1 MKIKKIETKK
11 FKTNVY
17 ALYLTIPLTKENVTY
32 NALIPTV
39 LKRGCEK
46 YNNQLEISKK
56 LEEMY
61 DATFGIGITK
71 VGNNEVLKFYLESLN
86 NNYLPNNEDLSKTS
100 IEMLLNIVM
109 KPYLVNGKFD
119 DDYVEQ
125 EKENLKKVI
134 ESRKDNKDTYAT
146 NRLLE
151 EMFKE
156 EPYGLYKFGNI
167 DEIDNITSEKLYEK
181 YKELIKNSEKYL
193 YIVGDV
199 KNLNIES
206 YNIDEKEI
214 TISKEFPV
222 KISEKENIVKE
233 QMDVTQG
240 KLVIGLNTPNNK
252 QEVIA
257 LYNTILGKGANSKL
271 FLNVREKEGLA
282 YSAGSTYLKRNNAI
296 IISTGIEVSKYNKA
310 VEVIKNQLKDM
321 EDGNITEKEMKDAK
335 QFINAGLNLINE
347 SSENMIEYR
356 FDKDLYNEEMDIE
369 KYRKKIEE
377 IKKEDIVKVAKQ
389 IKIDTI
395 YFFRKLMR

>member
-214 TISKEFPV
+214 TRSKEFPV

-395 YFFRKLMR
+395 YFLGN

>member
-199 KNLNIES
+199 ENLNIES

-356 FDKDLYNEEMDIE
+356 FDKDLYNEEIDIE

-395 YFFRKLMR
+395 YFLGN

>member
-395 YFFRKLMR
+395 YFLVN

>member
-181 YKELIKNSEKYL
+181 YKELIKKSEKYL

-199 KNLNIES
+199 ENLNIES

-310 VEVIKNQLKDM
+310 IEVIKNQLKDM

-356 FDKDLYNEEMDIE
+356 FDKDLYNEEIDIE
-369 KYRKKIEE
+369 KYRKEIEE

-395 YFFRKLMR
+395 YFLGN

>member
-167 DEIDNITSEKLYEK
+167 DEIDNITSKKLYEK

-199 KNLNIES
+199 ENLNIES

-233 QMDVTQG
+233 QMEVTQG

-310 VEVIKNQLKDM
+310 VEVIKKQLKDM

-356 FDKDLYNEEMDIE
+356 FDKDLYNEEIDIE
-369 KYRKKIEE
+369 KYRKEIEE

-395 YFFRKLMR
+395 YFLGN

>member
-86 NNYLPNNEDLSKTS
+86 NNYLPKNEDLSKTS

-109 KPYLVNGKFD
+109 KPYLVNEKFD

-199 KNLNIES
+199 ENLNIES

-222 KISEKENIVKE
+222 KVSEKENIVKE
-233 QMDVTQG
+233 QMYVTQG

-310 VEVIKNQLKDM
+310 IEVIKNQLKDM

-356 FDKDLYNEEMDIE
+356 FDKDLYNEEIDIE
-369 KYRKKIEE
+369 KYRKEIEE
-377 IKKEDIVKVAKQ
+377 IKKEDIVKVAQQ

-395 YFFRKLMR
+395 YFLGN

>member
-1 MKIKKIETKK
+1 VKIKKIETKK

-39 LKRGCEK
+39 LKRGCKK

-86 NNYLPNNEDLSKTS
+86 NNYLPNNEDLSKIS

-167 DEIDNITSEKLYEK
+167 DEIYNITSEKLYEK
-181 YKELIKNSEKYL
+181 YEELIKNSEKYL

-199 KNLNIES
+199 ENLNIES

-356 FDKDLYNEEMDIE
+356 FDKDLYNEEIDIE

-377 IKKEDIVKVAKQ
+377 VKKEDIVKVAKQ

-395 YFFRKLMR
+395 YFLGN

>member
-109 KPYLVNGKFD
+109 NPYLVNGKFD

-199 KNLNIES
+199 ENLNIES

-222 KISEKENIVKE
+222 KISEKENIEKE

-310 VEVIKNQLKDM
+310 IEVIKNQLKDM
-321 EDGNITEKEMKDAK
+321 EDGNIIEKEMKDAK

-356 FDKDLYNEEMDIE
+356 FDKDLYNEEIDIE
-369 KYRKKIEE
+369 KYRKEIEE

-395 YFFRKLMR
+395 YFLGN

>member
-109 KPYLVNGKFD
+109 NPYLVNGKFD

-199 KNLNIES
+199 ENLNIES

-310 VEVIKNQLKDM
+310 VEVKNQLKDM

-356 FDKDLYNEEMDIE
+356 FDKDLYNEEIDIE
-369 KYRKKIEE
+369 KYRKEIEE

-395 YFFRKLMR
+395 YFLGN

>member
-86 NNYLPNNEDLSKTS
+86 NNYLPKNEDLSKTS

-109 KPYLVNGKFD
+109 KPYLVNEKFD

-199 KNLNIES
+199 ENLNIES

-222 KISEKENIVKE
+222 KISEKENIEKE

-310 VEVIKNQLKDM
+310 IEVIKNQLKDM
-321 EDGNITEKEMKDAK
+321 EDGNIIEKEMKDAK

-356 FDKDLYNEEMDIE
+356 FDKDLYNEEIDIE
-369 KYRKKIEE
+369 KYRKEIEE

-395 YFFRKLMR
+395 YFLGN

>member
-1 MKIKKIETKK
+1 MKIRKIETKK

-17 ALYLTIPLTKENVTY
+17 ALYLTIPLTKENATY

-61 DATFGIGITK
+61 DATFGIGIAK
-71 VGNNEVLKFYLESLN
+71 VGNNEVLKFYIESLN

-100 IEMLLNIVM
+100 IEMLINIVM
-109 KPYLVNGKFD
+109 KPYLINGKFD
-119 DDYVEQ
+119 EDYVNQ

-134 ESRKDNKDTYAT
+134 ESRRDNKDTYAT

-167 DEIDNITSEKLYEK
+167 EEIDNITSEKLYEK
-181 YKELIKNSEKYL
+181 YKELIKNAEKHL

-199 KNLNIES
+199 ENLNIQE
-206 YNIDEKEI
+206 YHIDEEEI
-214 TISKEFPV
+214 KITKEFPI
-222 KISEKENIVKE
+222 KEQLEEKIVKE
-233 QMDVTQG
+233 KMDITQG
-240 KLVIGLNTPNNK
+240 KLVIGLNTPNENR
-252 QEVIA
+252 EIIA

-282 YSAGSTYLKRNNAI
+282 YSAGSNYLKRNNAI
-296 IISTGIEVSKYNKA
+296 IISIGIEVSKYNKA
-310 VEVIKNQLKDM
+310 VEVIKKQLKDM

-395 YFFRKLMR
+395 YFLGN

>member
-1 MKIKKIETKK
+1 MKIRKIETKK

-61 DATFGIGITK
+61 DATFGIGIAK
-71 VGNNEVLKFYLESLN
+71 VGNNEVLKFYIESLN

-100 IEMLLNIVM
+100 IEMLINIVM
-109 KPYLVNGKFD
+109 KPYLINGKFD
-119 DDYVEQ
+119 EDYVSQ

-167 DEIDNITSEKLYEK
+167 EEIDNITSEKLYEK
-181 YKELIKNSEKYL
+181 YKELIKNAEKHL

-199 KNLNIES
+199 ENLNIQE
-206 YNIDEKEI
+206 YHIDEEEI
-214 TISKEFPV
+214 KITKEFPI
-222 KISEKENIVKE
+222 KERLEEKIVKE
-233 QMDVTQG
+233 QMDITQG
-240 KLVIGLNTPNNK
+240 KLVIGLNTPNENR
-252 QEVIA
+252 EIIA

-271 FLNVREKEGLA
+271 FLNVREKQGLA

-310 VEVIKNQLKDM
+310 VEVIKKQLKDM
-321 EDGNITEKEMKDAK
+321 QEGNITEKEIKDAK

-347 SSENMIEYR
+347 SSENMIEYT
-356 FDKDLYNEEMDIE
+356 FDKELYNEEIDIE
-369 KYRKKIEE
+369 KYRKSIEKIT
-377 IKKEDIVKVAKQ
+377 KEDIVEITKK
-389 IKIDTI
+389 INIDTI
-395 YFFRKLMR
+395 YFLGN

>member
-167 DEIDNITSEKLYEK
+167 DEIDNITSKKLYEK

-193 YIVGDV
+193 YIVEDV
-199 KNLNIES
+199 ENLNIES

-310 VEVIKNQLKDM
+310 IEVIKNQLKDM

-356 FDKDLYNEEMDIE
+356 FDKDLYNEEIDIE
-369 KYRKKIEE
+369 KYRKEIEE

-395 YFFRKLMR
+395 YFLGN

>member
-1 MKIKKIETKK
+1 MKIRKIETKK

-61 DATFGIGITK
+61 DATFGIGIAK
-71 VGNNEVLKFYLESLN
+71 VGNNEVLKFYIESLN

-100 IEMLLNIVM
+100 IEMLINIVM
-109 KPYLVNGKFD
+109 KPYLINGKFD
-119 DDYVEQ
+119 EDYVSQ

-167 DEIDNITSEKLYEK
+167 EKIDNITSEKLYEK
-181 YKELIKNSEKYL
+181 YKELIKNAEKHL

-199 KNLNIES
+199 ENLNIQE
-206 YNIDEKEI
+206 YHIDEEEI
-214 TISKEFPV
+214 KITKEFPI
-222 KISEKENIVKE
+222 KEKLEEKIVKE
-233 QMDVTQG
+233 QMDITQG
-240 KLVIGLNTPNNK
+240 KLVIGLNTPNENR
-252 QEVIA
+252 EIIA

-310 VEVIKNQLKDM
+310 VEVIKKQLKDM
-321 EDGNITEKEMKDAK
+321 QEGNITEKEIKDAK

-347 SSENMIEYR
+347 SSENMIEYT
-356 FDKDLYNEEMDIE
+356 FDKELYNEDIDIE
-369 KYRKKIEE
+369 KYRKSIEKIT
-377 IKKEDIVKVAKQ
+377 KEDIVEIAKK
-389 IKIDTI
+389 INIDTI
-395 YFFRKLMR
+395 YFLGN

>member
-86 NNYLPNNEDLSKTS
+86 NNYLPKNEDLSKTS

-109 KPYLVNGKFD
+109 KPYLVNEKFD

-222 KISEKENIVKE
+222 KVSEKENIVKE

-296 IISTGIEVSKYNKA
+296 IISTGIEASKYNKA
-310 VEVIKNQLKDM
+310 VEVIKKQLKDM
-321 EDGNITEKEMKDAK
+321 ENGNITEKEMKDAK

-356 FDKDLYNEEMDIE
+356 FDKDLYNEEIDIE
-369 KYRKKIEE
+369 KYRKEIEE

-395 YFFRKLMR
+395 YFLGN

>member
-167 DEIDNITSEKLYEK
+167 DEIDNITSKKLYEK

-199 KNLNIES
+199 ENLNIES

-310 VEVIKNQLKDM
+310 VEVIKKQLKDM

-356 FDKDLYNEEMDIE
+356 FDKDLYNEEIDIE
-369 KYRKKIEE
+369 KYRKEIEE

-395 YFFRKLMR
+395 YFLGN

>member
-1 MKIKKIETKK
+1 MKITKIQTKK

-17 ALYLTIPLTKENVTY
+17 ALYLTIPMKSEDITY
-32 NALIPTV
+32 NALIPTI

-46 YNNQLEISKK
+46 YTDQLKISKK

-61 DATFGIGITK
+61 DATLGIGISKT
-71 VGNNEVLKFYLESLN
+71 GNNEVLKIYIESLN
-86 NNYLPNNEDLSKTS
+86 NNYIPENEDLSKTS

-109 KPYLVNGKFD
+109 HPLIINGKFD
-119 DDYVEQ
+119 EDYVRQ

-134 ESRKDNKDTYAT
+134 QSRKDNKDTYAN

-156 EPYGLYKFGNI
+156 QPFGQYKFGNI

-240 KLVIGLNTPNNK
+240 KLVIGLNTPNIENEK
-252 QEVIA
+252 IA
-257 LYNTILGKGANSKL
+257 LYNTILGRGANSKL

-310 VEVIKNQLKDM
+310 IEVIKNQLKDM

-356 FDKDLYNEEMDIE
+356 FDKDLYNEEIDVE

-377 IKKEDIVKVAKQ
+377 VKKEDIVKVAKQ

-395 YFFRKLMR
+395 YFLGN

>member
-1 MKIKKIETKK
+1 MKIRKIETKR

-61 DATFGIGITK
+61 DATFGIGIAK
-71 VGNNEVLKFYLESLN
+71 VGNNEVLKFYIESLN

-100 IEMLLNIVM
+100 IEMLINIVM
-109 KPYLVNGKFD
+109 KPYLINGKFD
-119 DDYVEQ
+119 EDYVSQ

-167 DEIDNITSEKLYEK
+167 EEIDNITSEKLYEK
-181 YKELIKNSEKYL
+181 YKELIKNAEKHL

-199 KNLNIES
+199 EKLNIQE
-206 YNIDEKEI
+206 YHIDEEEI
-214 TISKEFPV
+214 KITKEFPIKEQV
-222 KISEKENIVKE
+222 EEKIVKE
-233 QMDVTQG
+233 QMDITQG
-240 KLVIGLNTPNNK
+240 KLVIGLNTPNENR
-252 QEVIA
+252 EIIA

-310 VEVIKNQLKDM
+310 VEVIKKQLKDM
-321 EDGNITEKEMKDAK
+321 QEGNITEKEIKDAK

-347 SSENMIEYR
+347 SSENMIEYT
-356 FDKDLYNEEMDIE
+356 FDKELYNEEIDIE
-369 KYRKKIEE
+369 KYRKSIEKIT
-377 IKKEDIVKVAKQ
+377 KEDIVEIAKQ
-389 IKIDTI
+389 INIDTI
-395 YFFRKLMR
+395 YFLGN

>member
-199 KNLNIES
+199 ENLNIES

-222 KISEKENIVKE
+222 KVSEKENIVKE

-310 VEVIKNQLKDM
+310 VEVIKKQLKDM
-321 EDGNITEKEMKDAK
+321 KDGNITEKEMKDAK

-356 FDKDLYNEEMDIE
+356 FDKDLYNEEIDIE
-369 KYRKKIEE
+369 KYRKEIEE

-395 YFFRKLMR
+395 YFLGN

>member
-199 KNLNIES
+199 ENLNIES

-222 KISEKENIVKE
+222 KVSEKENIVKE

-310 VEVIKNQLKDM
+310 VEVIKKQLKDM
-321 EDGNITEKEMKDAK
+321 EDGNITEKEMKDEK

-356 FDKDLYNEEMDIE
+356 FDKDLYNEEIDIE
-369 KYRKKIEE
+369 KYRKEIEE

-395 YFFRKLMR
+395 YFLGN

>member
-199 KNLNIES
+199 ENLNIES

-395 YFFRKLMR
+395 YFLGN

>member
-17 ALYLTIPLTKENVTY
+17 ALYLTIPLTEENVTY

-395 YFFRKLMR
+395 YFLGN

>member
-199 KNLNIES
+199 ENLNIES

-233 QMDVTQG
+233 QMDITQG

-321 EDGNITEKEMKDAK
+321 ENGNITEKEMKDAK

-395 YFFRKLMR
+395 YFLGN

>member
-109 KPYLVNGKFD
+109 NPYLVNGKFD

-151 EMFKE
+151 EMLKE

-167 DEIDNITSEKLYEK
+167 DEIDNITSKKLYEK

-199 KNLNIES
+199 ENLNIES

-356 FDKDLYNEEMDIE
+356 FDKDLYNEEIDIE
-369 KYRKKIEE
+369 KYRKEIEE

-389 IKIDTI
+389 VKIDTI
-395 YFFRKLMR
+395 YFLGN

>member
-109 KPYLVNGKFD
+109 NPYLVNGKFD

-296 IISTGIEVSKYNKA
+296 IISTGIEVSKYNKS

-356 FDKDLYNEEMDIE
+356 FDKDLYNEEIDIE
-369 KYRKKIEE
+369 KYRKEIEE

-395 YFFRKLMR
+395 YFLGN

>member
-1 MKIKKIETKK
+1 MKITKIQTKK

-17 ALYLTIPLTKENVTY
+17 ALYLTIPMKSEDITY
-32 NALIPTV
+32 NALIPTI

-46 YNNQLEISKK
+46 YTDQLKISKK

-61 DATFGIGITK
+61 DATLGIGISKT
-71 VGNNEVLKFYLESLN
+71 GNNEVLKFYIESLN
-86 NNYLPNNEDLSKTS
+86 NNYIPENEDLSKTS

-109 KPYLVNGKFD
+109 HPLIINGKFD
-119 DDYVEQ
+119 EDYVRQ

-134 ESRKDNKDTYAT
+134 QSRKDNKDTYAN

-156 EPYGLYKFGNI
+156 QPFGQYKFGNI

-310 VEVIKNQLKDM
+310 VEVIKKQLKDM

-356 FDKDLYNEEMDIE
+356 FDKDLYNEEIDIE
-369 KYRKKIEE
+369 KYRKEIEE

-395 YFFRKLMR
+395 YFLGN

>member
-1 MKIKKIETKK
+1 VKIKKIETKK

-167 DEIDNITSEKLYEK
+167 DEIDNITSKKLYEK

-199 KNLNIES
+199 ENLNIES

-310 VEVIKNQLKDM
+310 VEVIKKQLKDM
-321 EDGNITEKEMKDAK
+321 KDGNITEKEMKDAK

-356 FDKDLYNEEMDIE
+356 FDKDLYNEEIDIE

-395 YFFRKLMR
+395 YFLGN

>member
-156 EPYGLYKFGNI
+156 ELYGLYKFGNI

-395 YFFRKLMR
+395 YFLGN

>member
-109 KPYLVNGKFD
+109 KPYLVNEKFD

-199 KNLNIES
+199 ENLNIES

-222 KISEKENIVKE
+222 KVSEKENIVKE

-310 VEVIKNQLKDM
+310 IEVIKNQLKDM

-356 FDKDLYNEEMDIE
+356 FDKDLYNEEIDIE
-369 KYRKKIEE
+369 KYRKEIEE

-395 YFFRKLMR
+395 YFLGN

>member
-214 TISKEFPV
+214 TILKEFPV

-310 VEVIKNQLKDM
+310 IEVIKNQLKDM

-356 FDKDLYNEEMDIE
+356 FDKDLYNEEIDIE
-369 KYRKKIEE
+369 KYRKEIEE

-395 YFFRKLMR
+395 YFLGN

>member
-167 DEIDNITSEKLYEK
+167 DEIDNITSKKLYEK

-199 KNLNIES
+199 ENLNIES

-310 VEVIKNQLKDM
+310 IEVIKNQLKDM
-321 EDGNITEKEMKDAK
+321 KDGNITEKEMKDAK

-356 FDKDLYNEEMDIE
+356 FDKDLYNEEIDIE

-395 YFFRKLMR
+395 YFLGN

>member
-167 DEIDNITSEKLYEK
+167 DEIDNITSKKLYEK

-199 KNLNIES
+199 ENLNIES

-282 YSAGSTYLKRNNAI
+282 YLAGSTYLKRNNAI

-356 FDKDLYNEEMDIE
+356 FDKDLYNEEIDIE

-395 YFFRKLMR
+395 YFLGN

>member
-1 MKIKKIETKK
+1 VKIKKIETKK

-167 DEIDNITSEKLYEK
+167 DEIDNITSKKLYEK

-199 KNLNIES
+199 ENLNIES

-356 FDKDLYNEEMDIE
+356 FDKDLYNEEIDIE
-369 KYRKKIEE
+369 KYRKEIEE

-395 YFFRKLMR
+395 YFLGN

>member
-156 EPYGLYKFGNI
+156 ESYGLYKFGNI

-199 KNLNIES
+199 ENLNIES

-395 YFFRKLMR
+395 YFLGN

>member
-39 LKRGCEK
+39 LKRGCKK

-199 KNLNIES
+199 ENLNIES

-356 FDKDLYNEEMDIE
+356 FDKELYNEEIDIE

-395 YFFRKLMR
+395 YFLGN

>member
-167 DEIDNITSEKLYEK
+167 DEIDNITSKKLYEK

-199 KNLNIES
+199 ENLNIES

-310 VEVIKNQLKDM
+310 IEVIKNQLKDM
-321 EDGNITEKEMKDAK
+321 KDGNITEKEMKDAK

-356 FDKDLYNEEMDIE
+356 FDKDLYNEEIDIE

-377 IKKEDIVKVAKQ
+377 IKKEDIVKVEKQ

-395 YFFRKLMR
+395 YFLGN